1 MNPLFCE
8 KNWKKTHLGLS
19 QIKKRT
25 WAQAHIHKNKYLLN
39 SVFFHVFLSRIYFC
53 ILYFDLI
60 YISHLLILL
69 SAVESEQ
76 WEDCSLSLETDS
88 NFILVFGL

>member
-1 MNPLFCE
+1 MRKTGE
-8 KNWKKTHLGLS
+8 KNHLWLS

-25 WAQAHIHKNKYLLN
+25 WAQAHIYKNKYLLN

-53 ILYFDLI
+53 IPYFDLI

-88 NFILVFGL
+88 NYSIFIVFVL